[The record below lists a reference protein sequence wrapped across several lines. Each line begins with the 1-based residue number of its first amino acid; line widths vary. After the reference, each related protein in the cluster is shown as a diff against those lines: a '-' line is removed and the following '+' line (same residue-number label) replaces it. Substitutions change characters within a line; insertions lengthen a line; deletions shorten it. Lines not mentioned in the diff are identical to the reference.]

1 MEEQKSPTFKKKKLF
16 IYVLKMNIR
25 MDGLE
30 HHEGD

>member
-1 MEEQKSPTFKKKKLF
+1 MEEQKSPTFKKKIF

-25 MDGLE
+25 MGLE